1 MTGTTKG
8 SDSDGVTPLAP
19 AEAQRGEILAD
30 PTPTE
35 IAKSHDHYARS
46 MSIGRSFIARYRRI
60 FAALAK

>member
-1 MTGTTKG
+1 MTGTTKS

-19 AEAQRGEILAD
+19 ADAQRAEPLAESA
-30 PTPTE
+30 PTE
-35 IAKSHDHYARS
+35 ITKSHGHYARS